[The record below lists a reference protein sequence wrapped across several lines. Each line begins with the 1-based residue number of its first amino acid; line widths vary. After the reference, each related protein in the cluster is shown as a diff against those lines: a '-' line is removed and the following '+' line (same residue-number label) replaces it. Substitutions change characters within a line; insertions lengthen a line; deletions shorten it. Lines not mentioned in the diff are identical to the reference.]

1 MPIDYASLLNASQLE
16 AVTTRCPHVR
26 IIAGAGSGKTRV
38 LTYRVAYLID
48 QMKVSPS
55 RILAVTFTNK
65 AANEMKERVGKLVPE
80 AAPYLQVSTFHSF
93 CARFLRREA
102 HWIGYPASFTILDE
116 EDTQKL
122 IKDIAVDM
130 GYRKGDEIVKMA
142 KNYIDKKKTAGLY
155 PDDIH
160 FSRPAFEQEKE
171 CLKIY
176 AEYEQRKMRM
186 LSLDFDDLILQVIF
200 ILKNFPEA
208 HEAWCHHYRHILV
221 DEFQDT
227 NNVQYELMMLL
238 SNPETNIYVVGDPD
252 QTIYT
257 WRGANQGIILDFP
270 MQFPDYQDVVL
281 DRNYRSTKNILDAA
295 NRLIANNKK
304 RVPKNLYTESEG
316 GSKITGKRF
325 ETSDDEARW
334 VVTKICELGA
344 EKDFRNPVFS
354 NIAVLYRSSYMTRSL
369 ESELAA
375 NRVPYRIFGGLR
387 FYQRKEVKDVFAYF
401 RLLMNEADDVSFDRI
416 INVPKRGIGDS
427 TQATVK
433 AEAQALGMP
442 IYTYLKEIDRH
453 PETNISPKALSKL
466 RLLINKMEATKAKLA
481 DNIEAYSGV
490 LRDFI
495 TDIGYFDY
503 IVDEQAIDEDRAGN
517 VNAVFDDVTKYL
529 KDNPDSTFDQYLQN
543 IALLSAQDDMN
554 GGNYVSLMTIH
565 VAKGLEFDNV
575 FIICMNE
582 GSFPSMRAQNETGR
596 DGLEEERRLAYVAM
610 TRAKK
615 KLFMTSNSGYTY
627 VTDSRATPSQFF
639 DEAGVDIPR
648 DEYRSSGFGPS
659 YGSRSGGKSWRTVYD
674 GSKKQGSSYFSDGDH
689 LDPFEP
695 KSSMPAAPKDNGI
708 TDWKVGD
715 LAHHEKFGDGIVVKI
730 IDANIIVVKF
740 DNVGEK
746 TLLSKHK
753 MLSRRRSAGG
763 VA

>member
-1 MPIDYASLLNASQLE
+1 MPIDYASLLNASQLQ

-38 LTYRVAYLID
+38 LTYRIAYLID
-48 QMKVSPS
+48 EMKVSPS

-65 AANEMKERVGKLVPE
+65 AANEMKARVGKLVPE
-80 AAPYLQVSTFHSF
+80 AAQFLQVSTFHSF

-102 HWIGYPASFTILDE
+102 RLIGYPSSFTILDE
-116 EDTQKL
+116 EDVAKL
-122 IKDIAVDM
+122 LKDIAVDL
-130 GYRKGDEIVKMA
+130 GYRKGDPIVKMA
-142 KNYIDKKKTAGLY
+142 KGYIDKKKTAGLY

-160 FSRPAFEQEKE
+160 FTRPAFEQEKE

-176 AEYEQRKMRM
+176 AEYEERKMRM
-186 LSLDFDDLILQVIF
+186 LSFDFDDLILQTIL
-200 ILKNFPEA
+200 ILKDFPEA
-208 HEAWCHHYRHILV
+208 REAWSHHYKHILV

-227 NNVQYELMMLL
+227 NNVQYTLMMLL

-281 DRNYRSTKNILDAA
+281 DRNYRSTKNILDGA
-295 NRLIANNKK
+295 NRLISHNKK
-304 RVPKNLYTESEG
+304 RVPKNLYTEADE
-316 GSKITGKRF
+316 GSKITAKRF
-325 ETSDDEARW
+325 ESSDDEAKW
-334 VVTKICELGA
+334 VVTKICELA
-344 EKDFRNPVFS
+344 AAKDFRNPVFN
-354 NIAVLYRSSYMTRSL
+354 NIAILYRSSYMTRSL

-427 TQATVK
+427 TLATIK
-433 AEAQALGMP
+433 REAMAAGQP
-442 IYTYLKEIDRH
+442 IYTYLKEIDTH
-453 PETNISPKALSKL
+453 PDSEIPPRAVAKL
-466 RLLINKMEATKAKLA
+466 RLLIAQMEATKVKLS
-481 DNIEAYSGV
+481 DNIEAYSAV

-495 TDIGYFDY
+495 TDIGYFLY
-503 IVDEQAIDEDRAGN
+503 IAEEEEPDEDRVGN
-517 VNAVFDDVTKYL
+517 VNAVFDDVTRYL
-529 KDNPDSTFDQYLQN
+529 KDNPESTFDQYLQN

-575 FIICMNE
+575 FIVCMND
-582 GSFPSMRAQNETGR
+582 GSFPSIRTQNENGK

-610 TRAKK
+610 TRARKN
-615 KLFMTSNSGYTY
+615 LFMTTHSGYSY
-627 VTDSRATPSQFF
+627 VTDSHAAPSQFF
-639 DEAGVDIPR
+639 DEAGLSIPR
-648 DEYRSSGFGPS
+648 DEYRGGFGPS
-659 YGSRSGGKSWRTVYD
+659 YGNRSGGKSWRTVYD
-674 GSKKQGSSYFSDGDH
+674 GSKFSDGDH
-689 LDPFEP
+689 IEPFEP
-695 KSSMPAAPKDNGI
+695 KSTMPEEPKDNGI

-715 LAHHEKFGDGIVVKI
+715 LAHHEKFGDGVVTKI
-730 IDANIIVVKF
+730 IDANIIVVHF
-740 DNVGEK
+740 DAVGDK

-763 VA
+763 IA